1 MDMSFPPSR
10 ILDISAILEC
20 WLVRLFA
27 KMVGAWRRALCPIQQ
42 AQCRRCLLRWY
53 YEPLWPIQVLLG
65 QRRPSLFLFWG
76 GALTLCSLVDVFRN
90 SAESDWHIGGLG
102 TFSGPAG
109 AFIAESQNMI
119 YICDLHMHPRAQ
131 MYMFAYT
138 FTYIHVHFV
147 YIYACTY
154 IHILDAC
161 MY

>member
-1 MDMSFPPSR
+1 MEAPLEPSVLVSSLKGLR
-10 ILDISAILEC
+10 LQDRKVQGSVELLLKAWCATLPLEAGWC
-20 WLVRLFA
+20 LARYTRQGRFCFVPLCGRAYRVRRSWESRQGLER
-27 KMVGAWRRALCPIQQ
+27 KV
-42 AQCRRCLLRWY
+42 
-53 YEPLWPIQVLLG
+53 E
-65 QRRPSLFLFWG
+65 
-76 GALTLCSLVDVFRN
+76 CS
-90 SAESDWHIGGLG
+90 GGLG
-102 TFSGPAG
+102 AFSGPAG

-131 MYMFAYT
+131 MYMFAHT